1 MNSER
6 ADQRWAALSRIVL
19 SRIVLSCI
27 ELSRI
32 ELSGIVLSWIDTQ
45 RQRNLNNL
53 TVKGQR
59 PFNGGS
65 PTTPAL

>member
-6 ADQRWAALSRIVL
+6 ADQRRAVLSGIVL
-19 SRIVLSCI
+19 SGNVW
-27 ELSRI
+27 SRI
-32 ELSGIVLSWIDTQ
+32 ELCGIVLSWIDTQ